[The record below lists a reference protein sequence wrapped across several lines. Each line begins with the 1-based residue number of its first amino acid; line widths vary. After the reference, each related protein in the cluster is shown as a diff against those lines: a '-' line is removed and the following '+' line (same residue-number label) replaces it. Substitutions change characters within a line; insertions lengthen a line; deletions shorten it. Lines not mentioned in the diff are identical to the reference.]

1 MESPKKIK
9 LPLCKKGSDFS
20 ENAIGID
27 LYANLGIEGL
37 KSLLDTIS
45 PTTKYEEKGK
55 SYSSATDYIDNFIS
69 SNKNTLSEEEKV
81 EILSLKSS
89 YQTEE
94 SEELEESEKSKVDST
109 KKKKWI
115 PPTKILSIIFLLF
128 TLFVITSCNVD
139 RSKYEDTKFLFFIPV
154 SDSNSDM
161 ACGLYIGAVIFGLF
175 CKYVGPHLP
184 ASEIRRN
191 IYDSEGKVV
200 GSIGTGEYEK
210 QDPISVRKA
219 NGEEICDIV
228 IMFSAI
234 CVTVACISSWFLG
247 LTNDEGGWWM
257 ISVFVISVL
266 GTKKAFNNESFN
278 NFMKVWRVILFIIC
292 LIGVFVYD

>member
-9 LPLCKKGSDFS
+9 LPLCKKSSDFS
-20 ENAIGID
+20 ENVTGMD

-55 SYSSATDYIDNFIS
+55 SYSSAPDYIDNFIS
-69 SNKNTLSEEEKV
+69 SNKNTLSEEEKM

-128 TLFVITSCNVD
+128 TLFVITSCNLD

-154 SDSNSDM
+154 SDYNSDM

-175 CKYVGPHLP
+175 CKYVGPYLP
-184 ASEIRRN
+184 AREIRRN

-210 QDPISVRKA
+210 QDPISVRKDD
-219 NGEEICDIV
+219 GEAICDIV

-234 CVTVACISSWFLG
+234 CVTVTCISSWFVG
-247 LTNDEGGWWM
+247 PKGDGYGWWLL
-257 ISVFVISVL
+257 SAVVISVL
-266 GTKKAFNNESFN
+266 GTKKAFNNESFY

-292 LIGVFVYD
+292 LIGVFVYY